1 MRSDICISRLT
12 SGGKKAAPSPVGGRV
27 GRVKIGGGGGRETV
41 SEREVSGQMVLATSV
56 VVLTSIIKHCVGE
69 MMCQQVEK
77 SWTRGQQSFHNS
89 LFLFLCQTVRIPF
102 SQSDHSHHRLDVPE
116 VRLRLSYGQFISS
129 LTLL

>member
-12 SGGKKAAPSPVGGRV
+12 SGGKKAAPSAVGGRE

-69 MMCQQVEK
+69 MMCQ
-77 SWTRGQQSFHNS
+77 
-89 LFLFLCQTVRIPF
+89 
-102 SQSDHSHHRLDVPE
+102 
-116 VRLRLSYGQFISS
+116 
-129 LTLL
+129 